1 MEDSRT
7 FQRRRNIARI
17 LTQKTIQRRKSV
29 VSLFVK
35 NHLFIRK
42 RTKFLKNATTLMG
55 GSHGFCIRMKIKD
68 KTAELNGRWLYR
80 RKRFSNWRIHNEFV
94 SKVNPLE
101 MLAGGSRR
109 LVHRS
114 FLISRHDFL
123 PSLSFLSFP

>member
-17 LTQKTIQRRKSV
+17 LTQRTIQRRTSIG
-29 VSLFVK
+29 SFFVK
-35 NHLFIRK
+35 NHIFIRK
-42 RTKFLKNATTLMG
+42 RTKLLKNATTLMG

-68 KTAELNGRWLYR
+68 KTAKLNGRWLHR
-80 RKRFSNWRIHNEFV
+80 RKRFSNWRIQNEFV

-109 LVHRS
+109 LV
-114 FLISRHDFL
+114 
-123 PSLSFLSFP
+123 P